1 MDIGLQFYLAY
12 LHSAVAD
19 LEGGGLS
26 RPRPLPLELQTA
38 TYSKIWSF
46 AVKHGTVLKIIKMI
60 ATSGSFRYID
70 SFSTGALT
78 RAPFEELRNLQHSPR
93 PSGWFKGSCC

>member
-26 RPRPLPLELQTA
+26 RLRPLPLELQTA

-46 AVKHGTVLKIIKMI
+46 CCKTWYGTQNNQNHCHQWQL
-60 ATSGSFRYID
+60 
-70 SFSTGALT
+70 
-78 RAPFEELRNLQHSPR
+78 
-93 PSGWFKGSCC
+93 